1 MLTKWEKIDGNKV
14 KLDIEVAAPEVDRAM
29 DRAYRIIVKKVNLP
43 GFRKG
48 RVPRKILESRFGPEV
63 LHEEALEILVPP
75 AYRQAIEETELEPI
89 DQPQFDV
96 HSLEAG
102 KPLLFSATVEVLP
115 PVELGTYK
123 GLEIEQQEI
132 EVTDAQVDQYL
143 QGLREQQARLVPRE
157 EGPAEMGDLVQID
170 FKGFVDGEPFP
181 EGEAENYSL
190 ELGSNT
196 FIPGFEEQLVGAV
209 IDEQREVKVKFP
221 DNYHRENLAGKDA
234 LFQVTVKQI
243 RQKQLPDL
251 DDDFAKEVSEKD
263 TLEELKAEIKERL
276 EKAAQA
282 QAKAKLE
289 EELIQKVTENSQ
301 VEVPDT
307 LVNRQIDHMLH
318 EMEHYLRY
326 QGLTLEKFVE
336 LSGKTID
343 DLRAD
348 RRDEAVKRTKANL
361 VLDALIKKE
370 GITAEESEVDER
382 IAQIAALYNDDP
394 ARVKELF
401 EKQVRLSSLRE
412 EIQMRKAIDL
422 LVREAVIKT
431 VPPEEAQE

>member
-1 MLTKWEKIDGNKV
+1 M
-14 KLDIEVAAPEVDRAM
+14 
-29 DRAYRIIVKKVNLP
+29 
-43 GFRKG
+43 
-48 RVPRKILESRFGPEV
+48 
-63 LHEEALEILVPP
+63 
-75 AYRQAIEETELEPI
+75 
-89 DQPQFDV
+89 
-96 HSLEAG
+96 
-102 KPLLFSATVEVLP
+102 
-115 PVELGTYK
+115 
-123 GLEIEQQEI
+123 
-132 EVTDAQVDQYL
+132 
-143 QGLREQQARLVPRE
+143 
-157 EGPAEMGDLVQID
+157 
-170 FKGFVDGEPFP
+170 
-181 EGEAENYSL
+181 
-190 ELGSNT
+190 
-196 FIPGFEEQLVGAV
+196 
-209 IDEQREVKVKFP
+209 
-221 DNYHRENLAGKDA
+221 AGKDA

-382 IAQIAALYNDDP
+382 IAQIAAQYNDDP

-401 EKQVRLSSLRE
+401 EKQGRLSSLRE

>member
-181 EGEAENYSL
+181 EGEAENS
-190 ELGSNT
+190 
-196 FIPGFEEQLVGAV
+196 P
-209 IDEQREVKVKFP
+209 
-221 DNYHRENLAGKDA
+221 
-234 LFQVTVKQI
+234 
-243 RQKQLPDL
+243 
-251 DDDFAKEVSEKD
+251 
-263 TLEELKAEIKERL
+263 
-276 EKAAQA
+276 
-282 QAKAKLE
+282 
-289 EELIQKVTENSQ
+289 
-301 VEVPDT
+301 
-307 LVNRQIDHMLH
+307 
-318 EMEHYLRY
+318 
-326 QGLTLEKFVE
+326 
-336 LSGKTID
+336 
-343 DLRAD
+343 
-348 RRDEAVKRTKANL
+348 
-361 VLDALIKKE
+361 
-370 GITAEESEVDER
+370 
-382 IAQIAALYNDDP
+382 
-394 ARVKELF
+394 
-401 EKQVRLSSLRE
+401 
-412 EIQMRKAIDL
+412 
-422 LVREAVIKT
+422 
-431 VPPEEAQE
+431 